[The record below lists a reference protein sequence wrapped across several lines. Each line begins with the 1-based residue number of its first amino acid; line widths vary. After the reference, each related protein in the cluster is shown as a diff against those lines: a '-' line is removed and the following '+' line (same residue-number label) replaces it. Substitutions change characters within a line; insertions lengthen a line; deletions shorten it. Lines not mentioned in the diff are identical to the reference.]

1 MPKKGGRSRVQGFK
15 NKEAAALSFRNL
27 FIGLVAASAIFA
39 GASQPAKAWNC
50 VQFMHQVS
58 TLKLSGD
65 AWKWWSNAAGRYD
78 RGHAPMM
85 SAVLVFDHTKRMTH
99 GHVAMVAKQVNKRMI
114 EIDHANWSIGRWGR
128 GKIARNVRVQDV
140 SDNNDWSMVEV
151 WNELDNCWGRP
162 YKTLGFIYAR

>member
-1 MPKKGGRSRVQGFK
+1 LLK
-15 NKEAAALSFRNL
+15 NKEAGALLFRNL
-27 FIGLVAASAIFA
+27 SIGLVAAGAIFA

-50 VQFMHQVS
+50 VQFVHQVS

-65 AWKWWSNAAGRYD
+65 AWKWWSNAAGHYD
-78 RGHAPMM
+78 RGHAPVEK
-85 SAVLVFDHTKRMTH
+85 AVLVFDHTKRMVH
-99 GHVAMVAKQVNKRMI
+99 GHVAIVAKQLNRRLI

-128 GKIARNVRVQDV
+128 GKISRNVRVQDV
-140 SDNNDWSMVEV
+140 SEKGDWSMVEV